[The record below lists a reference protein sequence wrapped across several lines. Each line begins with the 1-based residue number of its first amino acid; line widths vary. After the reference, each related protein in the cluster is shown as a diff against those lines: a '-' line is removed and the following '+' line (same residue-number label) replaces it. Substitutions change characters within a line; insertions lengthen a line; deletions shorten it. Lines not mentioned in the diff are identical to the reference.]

1 MISILLIVAT
11 MFFVGLAVYAVRT
24 RGVRRGR
31 FLLGL
36 LAWCI
41 VSTFIFH
48 VVRYP
53 VTAAIDLGAKIA
65 LLIDC
70 VLLVVWRPGR
80 REPMPRT

>member
-11 MFFVGLAVYAVRT
+11 AFFVGLAVYAVRT
-24 RGVRRGR
+24 LGVRRGR

-36 LAWCI
+36 LVWCI

-48 VVRYP
+48 AVRYP
-53 VTAAIDLGAKIA
+53 ATAAIDLGAKIA

-70 VLLVVWRPGR
+70 VLLFVWRPGR
-80 REPMPRT
+80 GDPMPRA